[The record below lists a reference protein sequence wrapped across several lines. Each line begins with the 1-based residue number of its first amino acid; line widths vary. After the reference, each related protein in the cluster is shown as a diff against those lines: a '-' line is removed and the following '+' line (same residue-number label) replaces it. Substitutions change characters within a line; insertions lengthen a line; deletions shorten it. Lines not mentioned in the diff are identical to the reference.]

1 MSIYLTNNHPTTILK
16 NKENKN
22 FIAKHINVKTSKKK
36 WFQNQYNNFLYLYK
50 GA

>member
-1 MSIYLTNNHPTTILK
+1 MSIYLTNNHHTTILK
-16 NKENKN
+16 NKENKTQK
-22 FIAKHINVKTSKKK
+22 IIKK

>member
-16 NKENKN
+16 KKREQNPKL
-22 FIAKHINVKTSKKK
+22 IKK